1 MFIWELPDGDITEIE
16 SQDAKFLEKD
26 FSYKSK
32 VKFFFFYEIDGL
44 ELGTHM
50 TLIEIEE
57 VVPQSSRTSRGILH
71 VGGDIPLHKS
81 S

>member
-1 MFIWELPDGDITEIE
+1 
-16 SQDAKFLEKD
+16 
-26 FSYKSK
+26 
-32 VKFFFFYEIDGL
+32 
-44 ELGTHM
+44 M

-57 VVPQSSRTSRGILH
+57 VVPQSSRTSKGIFY

>member
-1 MFIWELPDGDITEIE
+1 VFIWELPDGDITEIE

-32 VKFFFFYEIDGL
+32 VKFFFYEIDGL